1 MHFRQKSENNRDKPI
16 NLLIIVF
23 LNQVPSCSAHQ
34 VKLYLL
40 LCLLAAGPNW
50 NGCKHAGAQA
60 LSRKSAHN
68 RPIHVL
74 SVRPQTAFSEF
85 VAGMWRF
92 LSVLFNLCVADGVLP
107 TASFCRHSW
116 WRRQLLIYQQKWYSV
131 CPQWAS
137 AWALGPI
144 YTLRIHSATND
155 QPDTS
160 HFSVRVELFLL
171 LFFSLTAAVIAAI
184 KVSLF
189 LDYATFFF
197 LNLWKKGKSTVARVG
212 STAEHCYTEGITGV
226 LRDDNQ
232 HF

>member
-1 MHFRQKSENNRDKPI
+1 MHIRSD
-16 NLLIIVF
+16 
-23 LNQVPSCSAHQ
+23 
-34 VKLYLL
+34 YLL
-40 LCLLAAGPNW
+40 LCLLAAGPNR
-50 NGCKHAGAQA
+50 NGCKHAGAHAFSGQ
-60 LSRKSAHN
+60 SAHN

-74 SVRPQTAFSEF
+74 SVLPQTAFSEF

-92 LSVLFNLCVADGVLP
+92 LSVLFNLSAADGVLP

-144 YTLRIHSATND
+144 YTLRIHSGTND

-171 LFFSLTAAVIAAI
+171 LFFPTHCSCLCCNKSPSFSWLCYLIF
-184 KVSLF
+184 F
-189 LDYATFFF
+189 LFFF
-197 LNLWKKGKSTVARVG
+197 AL
-212 STAEHCYTEGITGV
+212 AESWEKAQLPV
-226 LRDDNQ
+226 LGQPQSIAIQNESQ
-232 HF
+232 GC